1 MSYRIYEKNYFVVD
15 DDVDEFEEC
24 IKFSRSMVE
33 GGNIL
38 NLIILPTEKCNF
50 SCVYC
55 YECHNGESLK
65 EHDIDLIVEFAKK
78 HLKGKRGLNV
88 SWLGGEPLIKVSMIR
103 KLSLKL
109 LELCY
114 SYKISYTA
122 DMTTNG
128 YLLDSAL
135 VNELKKLHI
144 YSYQVTIDGLCNTH
158 DRQRYLTSGKGTWNK
173 IIENLK
179 DIKENCH
186 SGVMRFVIR
195 TNISREIYAEY
206 KEFVNFLSSNFS
218 RDSRFHFLF
227 RPVSDWGNIDE
238 SVKDTF
244 ITQSEYEEIILYALN
259 KELFNVALQIAIT
272 PGGNLCY
279 AWKKNCYVIRANGN
293 VGKCTVLIDDEVNQ
307 IGHISGKISNDK
319 FWVYNLKNKPS
330 KCIECPKYPICLK
343 VKCKMPDSIKCD
355 NFVSNMEKYLPMIA
369 DERYGCILYGGE
381 EKCETKS

>member
-1 MSYRIYEKNYFVVD
+1 M
-15 DDVDEFEEC
+15 
-24 IKFSRSMVE
+24 
-33 GGNIL
+33 
-38 NLIILPTEKCNF
+38 
-50 SCVYC
+50 
-55 YECHNGESLK
+55 
-65 EHDIDLIVEFAKK
+65 
-78 HLKGKRGLNV
+78 NV
-88 SWLGGEPLIKVSMIR
+88 SWFGGEPLIKVSMIR

-279 AWKKNCYVIRANGN
+279 AWKKIVMLYGQMEMLGN
-293 VGKCTVLIDDEVNQ
+293 VQFL
-307 IGHISGKISNDK
+307 
-319 FWVYNLKNKPS
+319 
-330 KCIECPKYPICLK
+330 
-343 VKCKMPDSIKCD
+343 
-355 NFVSNMEKYLPMIA
+355 
-369 DERYGCILYGGE
+369 
-381 EKCETKS
+381 